1 MIHETSTKRLRH
13 AIITG
18 GAGFIG
24 SQISAR
30 LMKEKTRVTI
40 LTRNVSAPRAV
51 ALAKQ
56 GCKVVACDLG
66 DAHRIPRQDMLDPAD
81 AMFHFAA
88 DVSVSSPTLRAANV
102 DGTSRALAL
111 ADALAIPYVVYASSI
126 EAQGLGAESEIP
138 LREDMACCPVSDY
151 GQSKVQ
157 AEALIAE
164 WGSLPGHRSLV
175 LRIGNIYGPGSAW
188 FLHPSL
194 LALLGATPIRTIWTK
209 LRHRLFQPL
218 FIDDLVEGLYR
229 AIDRRL
235 TGTYNIT
242 GEELVTIDGYLTK
255 LASLMQLTDRVQ
267 LIREPA
273 TPLSR
278 SHPIAPDFAYVLMGS
293 EERCHRS
300 YDNSRLRGE
309 IGPYV
314 RWSLSRGLAA
324 TLQWYDTSGQLPA
337 LLASLRRQSGAMT
350 CM

>member
-1 MIHETSTKRLRH
+1 MHQSPTKPLRH
-13 AIITG
+13 VIITG

-66 DAHRIPRQDMLDPAD
+66 DAHRIPRRDMFDPA
-81 AMFHFAA
+81 
-88 DVSVSSPTLRAANV
+88 V

-138 LREDMACCPVSDY
+138 LREGMACRPVSDY

-164 WGSLPGHRSLV
+164 WGLLPGHRSLV

-194 LALLGATPIRTIWTK
+194 LALLGATPIRTIWAR

-229 AIDRRL
+229 AVDRRL

-242 GEELVTIDGYLTK
+242 GEELVTIEGYLTK

-267 LIREPA
+267 LMREPA

-278 SHPIAPDFAYVLMGS
+278 SRQIAPDFGYVLMGS
-293 EERCHRS
+293 EEQCHRS
-300 YDNSRLRGE
+300 YDNSRLRTE

-337 LLASLRRQSGAMT
+337 LLASLRRQPGAMT

>member
-1 MIHETSTKRLRH
+1 MPQNQKKPLSHV
-13 AIITG
+13 IITG

-30 LMKEKTRVTI
+30 LLREKTRVTI
-40 LTRNVSAPRAV
+40 LTRNPSAERAT
-51 ALAKQ
+51 ALAQQ
-56 GCKVVACDLG
+56 GCKVVACDLA
-66 DAHRIPRQDMLDPAD
+66 DEQRIPRPDTLEQAD
-81 AMFHFAA
+81 ALFHFAA

-126 EAQGLGAESEIP
+126 EAQGLGSDHEVP
-138 LREDMACCPVSDY
+138 LREEMPCRPVSDY

-157 AEALIAE
+157 AEEIMTK
-164 WGSLPGHRSLV
+164 WGSLPGHRALV

-194 LALLGATPIRTIWTK
+194 LALLGATPIRAIWTK

-218 FIDDLVEGLYR
+218 FIDDLVEGISR
-229 AIDRRL
+229 AVDRRL
-235 TGTYNIT
+235 AGTYNVT
-242 GEELVTIDGYLTK
+242 GEEPVTIEGYLAT
-255 LASLMQLTDRVQ
+255 LAGLTQLSERIQLMRTPV
-267 LIREPA
+267 EP
-273 TPLSR
+273 SGR
-278 SHPIAPDFAYVLMGS
+278 SFPIAPDFAYVLMGT
-293 EERCHRS
+293 EERCHRT
-300 YDNSRLRGE
+300 YDNSRLRAE

-324 TLQWYDTSGQLPA
+324 TLKWYDTSGQLPA
-337 LLASLRRQSGAMT
+337 LLASLRRQPGAMT

>member
-1 MIHETSTKRLRH
+1 MAQNPSKPLRH
-13 AIITG
+13 VIITG

-40 LTRNVSAPRAV
+40 LTRNVSAPRAE

-56 GCKVVACDLG
+56 GAKVAAYDLA
-66 DAHRIPRQDMLDPAD
+66 DPNRTPRPDMLDQAD
-81 AMFHFAA
+81 AIFHFAA
-88 DVSVSSPTLRAANV
+88 DVSVSSPTLRSTNI
-102 DGTSRALAL
+102 DGTSRTLAL
-111 ADALAIPYVVYASSI
+111 ADTLAIPYVVYASSI
-126 EAQGLGAESEIP
+126 EAQGLGSESEIP
-138 LREDMACCPVSDY
+138 LREDMACRPVSDY

-157 AEALIAE
+157 AEALVTE
-164 WGSLPGHRSLV
+164 WGSLPGHRALV

-194 LALLGATPIRTIWTK
+194 LALLGATPIRAIWAR

-218 FIDDLVEGLYR
+218 FINDLVEGLWR
-229 AIDRRL
+229 AVDRQL
-235 TGTYNIT
+235 AGTYNIT
-242 GEELVTIDGYLTK
+242 GEEQVTIEGYLTT
-255 LASLMQLTDRVQ
+255 LASLTQLTDRVPRTQ
-267 LIREPA
+267 SPA
-273 TPLSR
+273 VPSGR
-278 SHPIAPDFAYVLMGS
+278 SLPVAPDFAYVLMGS

-300 YDNSRLRGE
+300 YDNSRLRAE

-337 LLASLRRQSGAMT
+337 LLASLRRQPEAMT

>member
-1 MIHETSTKRLRH
+1 MHQRQTKPQRH
-13 AIITG
+13 VIITG

-30 LMKEKTRVTI
+30 FLKEKTRVTI
-40 LTRNVSAPRAV
+40 LTRNVSAPRAA
-51 ALAKQ
+51 ALAQQ
-56 GCKVVACDLG
+56 GCKVVACDLA
-66 DAHRIPRQDMLDPAD
+66 DAHRIPRTDTLDSAD
-81 AMFHFAA
+81 ALFHFAA

-126 EAQGLGAESEIP
+126 EAQGLGSDHEIP
-138 LREDMACCPVSDY
+138 LREDMACRPVSDY

-157 AEALIAE
+157 AEGLVNA
-164 WGSLPGHRSLV
+164 WGSLPGHRALV

-218 FIDDLVEGLYR
+218 FIDDLVEGFYR
-229 AIDRRL
+229 AVDRQL
-235 TGTYNIT
+235 AGTYNMT
-242 GEELVTIDGYLTK
+242 GEEPITVEGYLTK
-255 LASLMQLTDRVQ
+255 LASLMQLTDRVP
-267 LIREPA
+267 LLHVPA
-273 TPLSR
+273 TASGLSL
-278 SHPIAPDFAYVLMGS
+278 PIAPDFAYVLMGTQ
-293 EERCHRS
+293 EQCHRA
-300 YDNSRLRGE
+300 YDNSRLRAE
-309 IGPYV
+309 IGPYT

-324 TLQWYDTSGQLPA
+324 TLQWYNVNGQLPA
-337 LLASLRRQSGAMT
+337 LLAALRRQPGAMT